1 MYIRYFWQGI
11 HHTYGH
17 IRCRYTVLANPTYTQ
32 RGRVRAFH
40 IHLHIHII
48 FTTFAHEALGAL
60 KYTHSTCI
68 YARSTSIKYARSTSI
83 STHAAQVS
91 STHAAQVYA
100 RNTCI
105 RTQHM
110 HTHASHAYKH
120 MFMYR
125 VDQSRIYTPYMYGDF
140 PAKNTVC
147 TLYIRIN
154 IWFWPGGV
162 KKEPS

>member
-110 HTHASHAYKH
+110 HTHTAHAYAHSTCIRTHH
-120 MFMYR
+120 MLTNICLCTGLTRAVYTH
-125 VDQSRIYTPYMYGDF
+125 RICMVISLPKIPCVHCIY
-140 PAKNTVC
+140 V
-147 TLYIRIN
+147 
-154 IWFWPGGV
+154 
-162 KKEPS
+162 